1 MSEPILEAR
10 ALVKQFRAGRAIGT
24 AGSVVKAVSDVT
36 LAVERGS
43 VTAVVGESGSGKS
56 TLARLFAQLHAPTS
70 GEVRFRGERVHARSS
85 RALRE
90 YTKHVQL
97 ILQDPYG
104 SLNPYRSIGH
114 TVLRTVRIHSPSSA
128 LRTRGGAREEVV
140 RVLERVGL
148 SPGSDFYSKYP
159 HELSGGQRQ
168 RVSIARALAVN
179 PEVLIADEPISML
192 DVSLRLGVLD
202 LLRDLNSAGLT
213 IIYVTHDL
221 PSARWFAQTIAVMYA
236 GRIVE
241 EGPAEAV
248 VNDPGHPYTKLLLA
262 ATPDPTRRRPEKL
275 QARGEPPSLIH
286 LPDGCAFH
294 PRCPHADDRCRRLTP
309 PSFRLASGHSA
320 TCWLHEGKPQGV
332 AADASREDTLAAVAQ
347 LDHPPSDQEGTP

>member
-1 MSEPILEAR
+1 MTATPILEAR
-10 ALVKQFRAGRAIGT
+10 ALTKHFRAGRGVGAS
-24 AGSVVKAVSDVT
+24 GSVVRAVSHVT
-36 LAVERGS
+36 LAVAPGS
-43 VTAVVGESGSGKS
+43 VTAIVGESGSGKS

-70 GEVRFRGERVHARSS
+70 GEVLFRGAAVHVRSARS
-85 RALRE
+85 LRR
-90 YTKHVQL
+90 YAKSVQL

-104 SLNPYRSIGH
+104 SLNPYRPIGH
-114 TVLRTVRIHSPSSA
+114 TVLRPVRVHATSDA
-128 LRTRGGAREEVV
+128 LKAGGGGWAEVV
-140 RVLERVGL
+140 RLLERVGL
-148 SPGSDFYSKYP
+148 TPGGDFYSKYP

-179 PEVLIADEPISML
+179 PQVLIADEPISML

-202 LLRDLNSAGLT
+202 LLRDLNKAGLT

-248 VNDPGHPYTKLLLA
+248 VNHPAHPYTKLLLA

-294 PRCPHADDRCRRLTP
+294 PRCPYADERCRRLAP
-309 PSFRLASGHSA
+309 PSFAVAHAHSA
-320 TCWLHEGKPQGV
+320 SCWLH
-332 AADASREDTLAAVAQ
+332 DARPPAQETLASATQ
-347 LDHPPSDQEGTP
+347 LDNHTTDQEGTP

>member
-1 MSEPILEAR
+1 VSEPILEAR
-10 ALVKQFRAGRAIGT
+10 ALVKQFRAGRGSG
-24 AGSVVKAVSDVT
+24 GSVVKAVSEVT
-36 LAVERGS
+36 LAIEPGS
-43 VTAVVGESGSGKS
+43 VTAIVGESGSGKS
-56 TLARLFAQLHAPTS
+56 TLARVFAQLYPPTD
-70 GEVRFRGERVHARSS
+70 GEVRFRGEVVHARSA
-85 RALRE
+85 RTLRE

-97 ILQDPYG
+97 IFQDPYG

-114 TVLRTVRIHSPSSA
+114 TVLRTVRVHTASS
-128 LRTRGGAREEVV
+128 LVRTRAGGRAEVE

-148 SPGSDFYSKYP
+148 VPGRDFYSKYP

-168 RVSIARALAVN
+168 RVSIARALAVD

-202 LLRDLNSAGLT
+202 LLRALNKAGMT

-248 VNDPGHPYTKLLLA
+248 VNNPAHPYTKLLLA
-262 ATPDPTRRRPEKL
+262 ATPDPTRQRGEKL

-286 LPDGCAFH
+286 LPDGCPFN
-294 PRCPHADDRCRRLTP
+294 PRCPYADDRCRSVAP
-309 PSFRLASGHSA
+309 PSFAVGDGHSA
-320 TCWLHEGKPQGV
+320 DCWLHDPSQPSAAQSGEG
-332 AADASREDTLAAVAQ
+332 
-347 LDHPPSDQEGTP
+347 